1 MDKDAQEQRA
11 VAVTIDPREAVGA
24 PASLPDP
31 AAVDDSDE
39 EDGTL

>member
-1 MDKDAQEQRA
+1 MDKDAQENRA
-11 VAVTIDPREAVGA
+11 VAVTEKPSVPLGV
-24 PASLPDP
+24 PVSLPDP

>member
-1 MDKDAQEQRA
+1 MDNDAQEIHA
-11 VAVTIDPREAVGA
+11 VAVTEKGSAPHGA

-31 AAVDDSDE
+31 ATVDDSDE